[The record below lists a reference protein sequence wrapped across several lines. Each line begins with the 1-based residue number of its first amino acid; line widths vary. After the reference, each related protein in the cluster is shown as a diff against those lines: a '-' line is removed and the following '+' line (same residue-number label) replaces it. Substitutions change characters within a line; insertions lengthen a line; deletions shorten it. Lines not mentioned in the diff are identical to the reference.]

1 MPFGDAI
8 AAAAET
14 TEASPVNS
22 NISNKSNS
30 ISTNTS
36 GTPSS
41 VVFQEMKPQFD
52 TQVSALSDRDP
63 CSAPATPAP
72 TTPAVVTRI
81 IDAPSAPPMPVK
93 SSFNNNTRNNI
104 NGKET
109 SSVSIKTSVT
119 FGGQP
124 ELAPL
129 PIPTLDETMEKF
141 LRSIEAL
148 QADDDAMARAQS
160 KRIVVDFFRDEGP
173 ALQKLLLEYD
183 RRGREAGEIG
193 SYVEEFWNDS
203 YLAPD
208 SSVVLNLNPFFV
220 LEDSP
225 DPKIAKHPIKRAA
238 SLCFAS
244 VKLAS
249 QLRFENLKPDT
260 FKGKALCMDQF
271 KSLFSTARIP
281 MRNAKDAI
289 HVFEDSNHLAVM
301 CRGKVYYFQVL
312 WPDGHVA
319 VDEGDIVDILTAIH
333 SHAQE
338 EGEEATKNGTSVLDP
353 IAIRAQQSI
362 GVLTSLPRKEWAMA
376 REELIQHS
384 SKNEESLKIIDSALF
399 VLVLDDYIPQNK
411 HDAAANMLHGSYLLK
426 QYSLVDQD
434 NNKDN
439 SNTYDSDG
447 GSSSDPSYPTRG
459 GSISQAGTGG
469 PNNADWLVFSDYQA
483 GSCCNRWYD
492 KMQIIVCGDGTA
504 GINFEHSAIDG
515 HTALRFVSD
524 VYAETVI
531 SFAQSITKL
540 VAAHDVIPHVISA
553 KVHRAATALDA
564 EGRATL
570 DVFPKKLHFEIPDSV
585 QRKIYYA
592 ETALGDEIV
601 ASETFVLEFK
611 EYGKSFI
618 TRNKMSPDSFVQM
631 SMMLAYYKLYGRIVC
646 AYEPV
651 LTKNFYH
658 GRTEAMRPAT
668 MEARRL
674 CQLFTDC
681 KATAQE
687 KIAALQNATKV
698 HSQLVR
704 ECSQGKGV
712 DRHLFALRSIAEKNG
727 LPIPAF
733 FHSKPW
739 KLLNHTV
746 LSTSNCGNPALAG
759 FGFGPVVPDG
769 LGIGYIIK
777 DHQLHYSISSKHRQT
792 RRYAYTLESVLR
804 DMAKLFLDTTKTNQV
819 GAALRAANTSATQP
833 RQHLKNL
840 PVHMISYDSYGDLW
854 GESDAPDL
862 PSTKV
867 ASQSAMTTVETKEE
881 SISPKAD
888 PPTQRWSA
896 EELAE
901 IAEEIFELSLNDKK
915 MDNAAAPNA
924 EESSSTPV
932 LVAASGDDGA
942 PPPGVRPK
950 RRGSKDSIPI
960 IPGRPGS
967 NVSNLDAIFSDA
979 GNPPVLQK
987 TVAVSPAPT
996 ATAAGAASSSR
1007 REHRC
1012 NLVNHPARSH
1022 SHSRLVGPAQ
1032 RQQSFKYSELS
1043 QKGVTIEMDRGKN
1056 PKHHHHH
1063 HHHHNHDEEKQ
1074 IANPPPP

>member
-1 MPFGDAI
+1 MTGSGSNVGLDPSEMPQHNTTTETETETET
-8 AAAAET
+8 ET
-14 TEASPVNS
+14 TAAP
-22 NISNKSNS
+22 
-30 ISTNTS
+30 IST
-36 GTPSS
+36 S
-41 VVFQEMKPQFD
+41 VMFQELKPQFD

-63 CSAPATPAP
+63 ISSPPTTPATPAVVKTVVEVP
-72 TTPAVVTRI
+72 PAPIPPR
-81 IDAPSAPPMPVK
+81 PSTSGA
-93 SSFNNNTRNNI
+93 NN
-104 NGKET
+104 KEET
-109 SSVSIKTSVT
+109 SSASIKTSVT

-129 PIPTLDETMEKF
+129 PIPTLDETLQKF

-148 QADDDAMARAQS
+148 QADEDPVSRAQS
-160 KRIVVDFFRDEGP
+160 KRIAMDFFEKDGP
-173 ALQKLLLEYD
+173 ALQELLLEYD
-183 RRGREAGEIG
+183 RRGRDMREIG

-244 VKLAS
+244 VKMAS
-249 QLRFENLKPDT
+249 QLRFENMKPDT
-260 FKGKALCMDQF
+260 FKGKPLCMDQF
-271 KSLFSTARIP
+271 KALFSTARIP

-289 HVFEDSNHLAVM
+289 HVFDDSNHLAVL
-301 CRGKVYYFQVL
+301 CHGKVYYFQVL

-319 VDEGDIVDILTAIH
+319 VDEGDIADILTAIKH
-333 SHAQE
+333 HAQE
-338 EGEEATKNGTSVLDP
+338 EEETNAGAALLDP

-362 GVLTSLPRKEWAMA
+362 GVLTSLPRKDWAMA
-376 REELIQHS
+376 REELIRHS
-384 SKNEESLKIIDSALF
+384 PKNEESLKIIDSALF
-399 VLVLDDYIPQNK
+399 VLVLDEYIPQNK

-426 QYSLVDQD
+426 QYDL
-434 NNKDN
+434 KDSDSSDSDASSSYPSSPSRN
-439 SNTYDSDG
+439 SNT
-447 GSSSDPSYPTRG
+447 
-459 GSISQAGTGG
+459 QNGTG

-531 SFAQSITKL
+531 AFAQSITKL

-564 EGRATL
+564 EGRAKM
-570 DVFPKKLHFEIPDSV
+570 DVFPKKLHFEIPENI

-611 EYGKSFI
+611 DYGKAFI
-618 TRNKMSPDSFVQM
+618 TSNKLSPDSFVQM

-651 LTKNFYH
+651 LTKSFYH

-668 MEARRL
+668 MEARHL
-674 CQLFTDC
+674 CQVFTDS
-681 KATAQE
+681 KATAQD
-687 KIAALQNATKV
+687 KIDALRNATKV

-704 ECSQGKGV
+704 ECSQGKGI
-712 DRHLFALRSIAEKNG
+712 DRHLFALKSIAEKHG
-727 LPIPAF
+727 LPVPAF
-733 FHSKPW
+733 FHSKPM

-769 LGIGYIIK
+769 LGIGYIVK

-804 DMAKLFLDTTKTNQV
+804 DMAKLFLDTAKTNQA
-819 GAALRAANTSATQP
+819 GASLRAAPAQE
-833 RQHLKNL
+833 RQHLKSI
-840 PVHMISYDSYGDLW
+840 PVHMISYDSYGDIW
-854 GESDAPDL
+854 GESDL
-862 PSTKV
+862 PVPAKVPSADHPAVATSTV
-867 ASQSAMTTVETKEE
+867 AEE
-881 SISPKAD
+881 EPSSVRAEPPK
-888 PPTQRWSA
+888 QRWSA
-896 EELAE
+896 EIDPEELAE
-901 IAEEIFELSLNDKK
+901 IAEEILELKLNDP
-915 MDNAAAPNA
+915 D
-924 EESSSTPV
+924 TPAKDATA
-932 LVAASGDDGA
+932 VASDDGA
-942 PPPGVRPK
+942 RPPGVRAK
-950 RRGSKDSIPI
+950 RRGSKDSIPT
-960 IPGRPGS
+960 IPGRGGS
-967 NVSNLDAIFSDA
+967 SISNFDVVM
-979 GNPPVLQK
+979 GNDPP
-987 TVAVSPAPT
+987 TRAAVPSVET
-996 ATAAGAASSSR
+996 AKK

-1012 NLVNHPARSH
+1012 DVVLPVPR
-1022 SHSRLVGPAQ
+1022 SHSRLVGPVQ
-1032 RQQSFKYSELS
+1032 RQPSYKYSELS
-1043 QKGVTIEMDRGKN
+1043 QKGMKIEMDRDAKGGK
-1056 PKHHHHH
+1056 KHHHHH
-1063 HHHHNHDEEKQ
+1063 HHNQQQIEEEQ
-1074 IANPPPP
+1074 PAANPPPPPQSK